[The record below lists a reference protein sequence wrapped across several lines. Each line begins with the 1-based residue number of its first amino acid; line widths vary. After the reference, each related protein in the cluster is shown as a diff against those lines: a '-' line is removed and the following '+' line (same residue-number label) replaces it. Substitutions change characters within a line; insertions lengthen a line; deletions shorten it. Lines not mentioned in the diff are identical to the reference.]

1 MVLLH
6 TIPSVTLRRAPLL
19 SQCFA
24 NLSPLLPDGRHI
36 GLAELFRAVP
46 SLDKSFRYI
55 PNFALY
61 LRCRLCQIWLV
72 FIGGFMLSPGS
83 RGLRQ
88 FETWLTGESIT
99 GVNDLK
105 TTGAT
110 LLAIA
115 MGMLVGTVIGRRWV
129 WFREPKKA

>member
-1 MVLLH
+1 MPPGMWYGDGLREAPQGGPGMTEPEPDAPREIADDDKLSAFVMI
-6 TIPSVTLRRAPLL
+6 IP
-19 SQCFA
+19 
-24 NLSPLLPDGRHI
+24 
-36 GLAELFRAVP
+36 
-46 SLDKSFRYI
+46 
-55 PNFALY
+55 
-61 LRCRLCQIWLV
+61 LV
-72 FIGGFMLSPGS
+72 FMLSPGS

-115 MGMLVGTVIGRRWV
+115 MGMLVGSVIGGRWV
-129 WFREPKKA
+129 WFKDRKEF